1 MPGSLGLRA
10 LAINV
15 KALGKTAV
23 NGTQPTWTAAAHES
37 FRLPLIRINSLV
49 WLMPRAALKLDPDDQ
64 PPGTKLPPSS
74 LNRQSWR
81 QKAVLGTAEFTTMDD
96 QETVIAAIQEA
107 RRILGRN
114 TGSSPQDLE
123 ATIDGLRSVL
133 DDDQVVRALER
144 ISQRSQSTPSKIVES
159 PWS

>member
-1 MPGSLGLRA
+1 
-10 LAINV
+10 
-15 KALGKTAV
+15 
-23 NGTQPTWTAAAHES
+23 
-37 FRLPLIRINSLV
+37 
-49 WLMPRAALKLDPDDQ
+49 
-64 PPGTKLPPSS
+64 
-74 LNRQSWR
+74 
-81 QKAVLGTAEFTTMDD
+81 MDD

-133 DDDQVVRALER
+133 DDDHVVRALER